1 MAPLDGFSLFRFIKS
16 SPNLLRSLQPISNA
30 YANAAGHRKV
40 GLKYDDL
47 IIEEDGKV
55 QKVSRHRACTAAA
68 QAASCRAAAASSAAP
83 PQRLAGATEA
93 QREQRRSAA
102 ELAAPA
108 WAILEPA
115 VCASTLLCPRVA
127 SQGGGSGTGTRDT
140 RTARR
145 SAWGLRRCLRCRG
158 SRMPCGE

>member
-55 QKVSRHRACTAAA
+55 QKALSRLSERE
-68 QAASCRAAAASSAAP
+68 SYDRAARLRAAFQYSVLHRDAPKEQWLSAEDDKRYLTP
-83 PQRLAGATEA
+83 KIEEIESQEK
-93 QREQRRSAA
+93 ERSD
-102 ELAAPA
+102 
-108 WAILEPA
+108 W
-115 VCASTLLCPRVA
+115 
-127 SQGGGSGTGTRDT
+127 DT
-140 RTARR
+140 VKV
-145 SAWGLRRCLRCRG
+145 SKN
-158 SRMPCGE
+158 